1 MKNLFYLIGGAAAL
15 FLLSR
20 FRFGQK
26 AIFQLR
32 SLRPGG
38 SLLQPTI
45 NVELAVQNPTNT
57 TIKIKSIT
65 GSISVN
71 DRFLANVSAF
81 GDQTVAPNSESMLRL
96 VARPSALGVFESV
109 RELLTAAAGQVSAT
123 FRGSAN
129 VDGIVVPI
137 TETRSL

>member
-1 MKNLFYLIGGAAAL
+1 MKNLIYWVGGAAAL

-32 SLRPGG
+32 TLRPGG
-38 SLLQPTI
+38 TLLQPTI
-45 NVELAVQNPTNT
+45 NVELAVQNPTNS

-71 DRFLANVSAF
+71 DKYLANVSAF
-81 GDQTVAPNSESMLRL
+81 GDQTVAPNSESTLRL
-96 VARPSALGVFESV
+96 IARPSALGVFESV
-109 RELLTAAAGQVSAT
+109 RELLTAPAGAVSAS
-123 FRGSAN
+123 FQGSAN

-137 TETRSL
+137 TETRRL

>member
-1 MKNLFYLIGGAAAL
+1 MKNLFYLIGGATAL

-20 FRFGQK
+20 FRFGKK

-38 SLLQPTI
+38 SILQPTI

-65 GSISVN
+65 GAISVN
-71 DRFLANVSAF
+71 DKYLANVSAF
-81 GDQTVAPNSESMLRL
+81 GDQTVAPNSESTLRL

-109 RELLTAAAGQVSAT
+109 RQLLTAPAGEVAAK
-123 FRGSAN
+123 FEGSAN
-129 VDGIVVPI
+129 VDGIVIPI
-137 TETRSL
+137 IETRRL

>member
-1 MKNLFYLIGGAAAL
+1 MRNILLLIGGAAAL

-38 SLLQPTI
+38 SLLQ
-45 NVELAVQNPTNT
+45 NPTNT

-81 GDQTVAPNSESMLRL
+81 GDQTVGPNSESTLRL

-109 RELLTAAAGQVSAT
+109 RELLNAAAGQVSVT
-123 FRGSAN
+123 FSGSAN

>member
-1 MKNLFYLIGGAAAL
+1 
-15 FLLSR
+15 
-20 FRFGQK
+20 
-26 AIFQLR
+26 
-32 SLRPGG
+32 
-38 SLLQPTI
+38 LLQPTI

-81 GDQTVAPNSESMLRL
+81 GDQTVGPNSESTLRL

-109 RELLTAAAGQVSAT
+109 RELLNAAAGQVSVT
-123 FRGSAN
+123 FSGSAN

>member
-81 GDQTVAPNSESMLRL
+81 GDQTVAPNSESTLRL

-137 TETRSL
+137 TETRRL

>member
-1 MKNLFYLIGGAAAL
+1 MRNLLFWVSGAAAL

-20 FRFGQK
+20 FRFYQK

-38 SLLQPTI
+38 TLLQPTV
-45 NVELAVQNPTNT
+45 NVEMSVQNPTNT
-57 TIKIKSIT
+57 TIKIKSIS

-71 DRFLANVSAF
+71 NKYLANVSAF
-81 GDQTVAPNSESMLRL
+81 GDQTVAPNSESTLRL
-96 VARPSALGVFESV
+96 VARPSALGVFESI
-109 RELLTAAAGQVSAT
+109 RELLTAPAGQISAT
-123 FRGSAN
+123 FQGSAN

-137 TETRSL
+137 NETRRL

>member
-1 MKNLFYLIGGAAAL
+1 MKNLIYWVGGAAAI

-26 AIFQLR
+26 ANFQLR
-32 SLRPGG
+32 AVRPGG
-38 SLLQPTI
+38 SVLQPTI
-45 NVELAVQNPTNT
+45 NIELAVQNPTNS

-71 DRFLANVSAF
+71 GKYLANVSAF
-81 GDQTVAPNSESMLRL
+81 GDQTVAPNSESTLRL
-96 VARPSALGVFESV
+96 VARPSALGIFESV
-109 RELLTAAAGQVSAT
+109 RELLTAPAGQVSAT
-123 FRGSAN
+123 FQGSAN

-137 TETRSL
+137 TETRTF

>member
-1 MKNLFYLIGGAAAL
+1 MRNILLLVGGVAAL

-32 SLRPGG
+32 TLRPGG

-45 NVELAVQNPTNT
+45 NVEMAVQNPTNS

-65 GSISVN
+65 GSLSLN
-71 DRFLANVSAF
+71 NKYLANVSAF
-81 GDQTVAPNSESMLRL
+81 GDQTVAPNSESTLRL

-109 RELLTAAAGQVSAT
+109 RELLTAPAGQVKAI
-123 FRGSAN
+123 FEGSAN

-137 TETRSL
+137 TETRRL

>member
-1 MKNLFYLIGGAAAL
+1 MKNLFYLIGGATAL

-38 SLLQPTI
+38 SILQPTI
-45 NVELAVQNPTNT
+45 NVQLAVQNPTNT

-65 GSISVN
+65 GAISVN
-71 DRFLANVSAF
+71 DKYLANVSAF
-81 GDQTVAPNSESMLRL
+81 GDQTVAPNSESTLRL

-109 RELLTAAAGQVSAT
+109 RQLLTAPAGEVAAK
-123 FRGSAN
+123 FEGSAN
-129 VDGIVVPI
+129 VDGIVIPI
-137 TETRSL
+137 IETRRL

>member
-1 MKNLFYLIGGAAAL
+1 MRNILLLIGGAAAL

-81 GDQTVAPNSESMLRL
+81 GDQTVGPNSESMLRL

-109 RELLTAAAGQVSAT
+109 RELLNAAAGQVSVT
-123 FRGSAN
+123 FSGSAN